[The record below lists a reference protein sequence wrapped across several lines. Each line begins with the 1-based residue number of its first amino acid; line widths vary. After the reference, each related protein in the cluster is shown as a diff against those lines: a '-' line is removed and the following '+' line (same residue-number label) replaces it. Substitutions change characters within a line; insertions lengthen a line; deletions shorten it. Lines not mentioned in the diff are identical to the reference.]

1 MSKIKD
7 KFEKHYTK
15 SGFYVIN
22 NVRGITLTTLVITI
36 IVLLIL
42 ASVATFTGIEAIENT
57 KRTKFIAE
65 LKIMQSYVN
74 QWYEDCKPSVN
85 ATEYDKQFATN
96 VQTKFTIDGNVAVN
110 ATSSEPLVSDKVA
123 QAQSSLNNANVE
135 PKYHGNFYILEESQ
149 LQALGVEGVSQSVLV
164 SVQDRKVVSYL
175 GLKYKNQMYYTIDS
189 IDGENGIDAIY
200 NVGYENPNKNP
211 PSILVTGRSVYNGET
226 AKGAKYKFIVDV
238 TQGSRYINKGDLYY
252 GKIEN
257 GNVGS
262 WNKTEDKSFIVD
274 REGTYKI
281 YYKDAAGN
289 ESEQVEYKIEPKATL
304 LAGPNLNQ
312 KIKTIAGDTS
322 ATYDTENTSIIE
334 IKTALE
340 KPDNSILTD
349 NNKISA
355 DNSQYPVYS
364 WFNNGTIWVWSEEN
378 WFKLQADC
386 GYLFRKFKNT
396 KTIEPLYMFYT
407 PNVSSMHAMFYGCTN
422 LEKLNLSSFDTK
434 NVNSM
439 SHMFNGCNS
448 LADLDLSGFDTRNT
462 TAMNDMFSGCTKLT
476 NLNVSNFD
484 TAKVN
489 NMTYMFY
496 SCKALTNLNLSSFN
510 TSIVSNMLG
519 MFMECTNLVNLNLTN
534 FDTNKVENM
543 QYMFYNC
550 NRLASLDLSSFN
562 TQKVKTMNAMFY
574 NCKTLTNLDLS
585 SFNTESVITMVNMFH
600 ACSSLTNLNISSFNT
615 SNVTNMQAMFARCS
629 NLTNLNLS
637 KFDTNKVTTMS
648 SMFNSCNKLT
658 ELDLSNFNTENVT
671 TMNNMFYGCSGL
683 TSLDLSSFDTSK
695 VTTMWC
701 MFYGCNNLQT
711 IYALDNFVTTAL
723 TNAPIANQAEG
734 NTNSSHLF
742 VNCTK
747 LVGGAGTTYNSSN
760 TDKTYARIDDPTNGK
775 PGYFTRKQ
783 NV

>member
-1 MSKIKD
+1 MRNKL
-7 KFEKHYTK
+7 EKLNTK
-15 SGFYVIN
+15 SRFYAITD
-22 NVRGITLTTLVITI
+22 VRGITLTTLVITI
-36 IVLLIL
+36 VVLLIL

-85 ATEYDKQFATN
+85 ATEYDNKFATN
-96 VQTKFTIDGNVAVN
+96 VQTKFTINGNVAVN

-149 LQALGVEGVSQSVLV
+149 LQALGVEGVSQSVIV

-226 AKGAKYKFIVDV
+226 AKGAKYKFTVDV

-262 WNKTEDKSFIVD
+262 WNKTVDKSFIVD

-289 ESEQVEYKIEPKATL
+289 ESEEIEYQIKPKTTLISGSNFNIKMKELSGSSSPQATTANTNITGFKIA
-304 LAGPNLNQ
+304 
-312 KIKTIAGDTS
+312 DV
-322 ATYDTENTSIIE
+322 
-334 IKTALE
+334 
-340 KPDNSILTD
+340 KPSNSILID
-349 NNKISA
+349 NNKVST
-355 DNSQYPVYS
+355 DDSQYPTYM
-364 WFNNGTIWVWSEEN
+364 WYDNGTIYLWSEEN
-378 WFKLQADC
+378 WIGFNSDSSNMFNNLQKAANIELSYIMDTRDVTSMEN
-386 GYLFRKFKNT
+386 LFHNCLTLAELDVSNLNT
-396 KTIEPLYMFYT
+396 SNVTTMKGIFSGSDTSLTSGRDYRMNIANIKGLNSFNTSKVNDMSRMFY
-407 PNVSSMHAMFYGCTN
+407 MCI
-422 LEKLNLSSFDTK
+422 KLTALDVSSFDTSK
-434 NVNSM
+434 VKDM
-439 SHMFNGCNS
+439 SYMFGGYWGDAIYYMSLTEINGIQNFNTECVENMYGMFFACRS
-448 LADLDLSGFDTRNT
+448 LKT
-462 TAMNDMFSGCTKLT
+462 
-476 NLNVSNFD
+476 LNVSN
-484 TAKVN
+484 
-489 NMTYMFY
+489 
-496 SCKALTNLNLSSFN
+496 
-510 TSIVSNMLG
+510 
-519 MFMECTNLVNLNLTN
+519 
-534 FDTNKVENM
+534 
-543 QYMFYNC
+543 
-550 NRLASLDLSSFN
+550 
-562 TQKVKTMNAMFY
+562 
-574 NCKTLTNLDLS
+574 
-585 SFNTESVITMVNMFH
+585 
-600 ACSSLTNLNISSFNT
+600 FNT
-615 SNVTNMQAMFARCS
+615 SNVTDMRFMFIQCRIVS
-629 NLTNLNLS
+629 ELDVS
-637 KFDTNKVTTMS
+637 KFNTSKVTNMAY
-648 SMFNSCNKLT
+648 
-658 ELDLSNFNTENVT
+658 
-671 TMNNMFYGCSGL
+671 MFYGCSGLTNLNVTGFNTQKVTAMNYMFNGCSGLTILDVTGFNTEKVTVMNNMFCNCNKLMSLDVTGFNTQNVTNMQSMFYGCSSL

-695 VTTMWC
+695 VTTMWR

-711 IYALDNFVTTAL
+711 IYVSDNFVTTAL
-723 TNAPIANQAEG
+723 TNEPIANQAEG

-760 TDKTYARIDDPTNGK
+760 TDKTYARIDDPANGK
-775 PGYFTRKQ
+775 LGYFTRKP